1 MDFLNIVTETEEEF
15 ETIASLLFDNFAIQT
30 NKTMYRFVEIE
41 FYWNSPNHVDNST
54 YKRKHVDPKA
64 GDWFF
69 HYSGVDIAL
78 KNEQTGG
85 YGGIL
90 IRSIYDINERTIIKG
105 PLVCAMKLFSGTNA
119 FTENIKTNVVSYTFE
134 KSAILKSKRIGL
146 GLNAKDN
153 GADELN
159 YRFVIDPKNDTR

>member
-15 ETIASLLFDNFAIQT
+15 ETIASMLFDNFAIQT

-78 KNEQTGG
+78 KSEEGR
-85 YGGIL
+85 GGIL
-90 IRSIYDINERTIIKG
+90 IRKVFDFEKNEHYPG
-105 PLVCAMKLFSGTNA
+105 PMVCAMRLFSGTNA
-119 FTENIKTNVVSYTFE
+119 FSDSIMTKLVKHSFPTNV
-134 KSAILKSKRIGL
+134 KIKNDKRIGL
-146 GLNAKDN
+146 GENAKEN
-153 GADELN
+153 GAHEFP
-159 YRFVIDPKNDTR
+159 YRFFIDINELK